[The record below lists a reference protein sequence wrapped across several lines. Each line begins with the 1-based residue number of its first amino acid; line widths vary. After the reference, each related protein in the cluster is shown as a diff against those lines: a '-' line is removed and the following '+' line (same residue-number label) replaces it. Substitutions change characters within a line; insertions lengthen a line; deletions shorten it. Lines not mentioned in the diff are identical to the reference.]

1 MLKPALPLAC
11 ALAALVSTG
20 ATRVYALSC
29 ALPELVVPTPDSVH
43 VPTNTLVWCSQ
54 EPYQPSTT
62 ILLRDV
68 LGNAVSGTQTELSL
82 PWMDVLVFRPDAE
95 LAANSEYTV
104 ECPLRW
110 QGQLP
115 THVFTTGPGSRQ
127 TRPAVPSVAHV
138 NVGAENGGWGPH
150 HYANFPGSGEP
161 QTITVIDL
169 GGATT
174 LNPDAPSGAV
184 ADATFRVDRSDIYL
198 GSGLCTSNWS
208 GAQLGS
214 STTVALGAF
223 DMTGAFSGWS
233 DTVTVTIP
241 SEYAKVPDEGED
253 NDPAAPIVAD
263 HGTARSSATGCDLGA
278 RGASPWGATVLLTA
292 LAWLGARRRRSS

>member
-1 MLKPALPLAC
+1 MDSRPEVLVPIGFWQQRHQLEPRPLED
-11 ALAALVSTG
+11 G
-20 ATRVYALSC
+20 AHF
-29 ALPELVVPTPDSVH
+29 VPTPD
-43 VPTNTLVWCSQ
+43 
-54 EPYQPSTT
+54 
-62 ILLRDV
+62 
-68 LGNAVSGTQTELSL
+68 AV
-82 PWMDVLVFRPDAE
+82 
-95 LAANSEYTV
+95 
-104 ECPLRW
+104 

-127 TRPAVPSVAHV
+127 TRPAVPSVAQV
-138 NVGAENGGWGPH
+138 NVGAEDGGWGPH
-150 HYANFPGSGEP
+150 HYANFPGAAEP

-174 LNPDAPSGAV
+174 LNPDAPSGSV

-198 GSGLCTSNWS
+198 GSGLCTSSWS

-241 SEYAKVPDEGED
+241 SEYAKVPDEGEAD
-253 NDPAAPIVAD
+253 GDTTDPPD
-263 HGTARSSATGCDLGA
+263 SDPDGSDDGTAKWLS
-278 RGASPWGATVLLTA
+278 VQLT
-292 LAWLGARRRRSS
+292 